1 MGKYV
6 KVKMPKYTALAYPE
20 AAANAVVSAWK
31 KAVDEF
37 GEQMKENYING
48 VTEYCTNENKLEEV
62 KARLT
67 NFYSNIIVEK
77 IPGLREAIQPI
88 RENYMNR
95 QLATIR
101 TGGVPNIRI
110 VVVG

>member
-20 AAANAVVSAWK
+20 AAANAVVDAWK

-37 GEQMKENYING
+37 GAQMKEHYMDG
-48 VTEYCTNENKLEEV
+48 VTNYCTNVEKQREV
-62 KARLT
+62 KEVLSRFYT
-67 NFYSNIIVEK
+67 NVIAEK
-77 IPGLREAIQPI
+77 IPALREAMQPI

-95 QLATIR
+95 QLAAIR
-101 TGGVPNIRI
+101 AGGIPNIRI
-110 VVVG
+110 EVVG